1 MHLCNIEER
10 KEDGKAGEED
20 GEESKGIVRLN
31 ELNKFQKM

>member
-1 MHLCNIEER
+1 MRLCNTEGR
-10 KEDGKAGEED
+10 KEDERAGEED